1 MRIANVG
8 AMRERVEIYSQAQ
21 TVDAAGSITTAWTSV
36 ATTWARMTPTGASG
50 ITLAERDDAV
60 RYYTMMIRYMTD
72 IGTNSRIIWRDRK
85 FDVTGV
91 VDETEQRQFLT
102 VYLREINS

>member
-1 MRIANVG
+1 MLSRVG
-8 AMRERVEIYSQAQ
+8 TMRERVDIYSQAQ
-21 TVDAAGSITTAWTSV
+21 TVDDAGSITTAWTNV

-50 ITLAERDDAV
+50 VTLAERDDAV
-60 RYYTMMIRYMTD
+60 RYYTMTIRYMSD
-72 IGTNSRIIWRDRK
+72 IGTNSRVIWRDRK

>member
-1 MRIANVG
+1 MLARVG

-21 TVDAAGSITTAWTSV
+21 TVDDAGSISTTWSSSG
-36 ATTWARMTPTGASG
+36 TTWARMTPTGASG
-50 ITLAERDDAV
+50 LTLAERDDAV
-60 RYYTMMIRYMTD
+60 RYYTATIRYMTD

-102 VYLREINS
+102 VYLREINA